1 MAYPVRIRG
10 RFRVRVAAPA
20 GEEAERLDFRVL
32 VAGGPVAAAAAVA
45 LMAFLPVLA
54 QRESWV
60 PQLFASVSAAALAG
74 VHLAA
79 FARARVRRPGL
90 ALAAQAV
97 LGYVP
102 MLQLGAAWSAAA
114 GFFAGGLLLAVR
126 PARALP
132 AAVLVCVVAGLVAA
146 RGNASADAG
155 FAAVVSAGVAALVLF
170 GAGAAA
176 RLIAEREEERREL
189 KRSAIAEERKRFSRD
204 VHDLL
209 GLSLSAI
216 TLKGELVDRLVIGQ
230 PGRAKE
236 ELAELLTMSRRALAD
251 VRTVAAGF
259 RELSLDDECRAAAAV
274 LSAVGTR
281 VTVARSGTADL
292 PPEVALAFAAVLRE
306 GVTNVVRHS
315 TASWCAFSVSKE
327 DGTAW
332 LEIVNDGAGGV
343 AAGGGGADSGS
354 GLRNLVD
361 RVESLGGTLA
371 TELGAGGTHRLL
383 AAVPVGCDGVR
394 RRRAADELTA

>member
-10 RFRVRVAAPA
+10 RFRVRVAPA
-20 GEEAERLDFRVL
+20 GEAGQPDFRAL
-32 VAGGPVAAAAAVA
+32 VAAGPVAAAAAVA
-45 LMAFLPVLA
+45 LMASFPVLA
-54 QRESWV
+54 ERQSWV
-60 PQLFASVSAAALAG
+60 SWLLALACAGALAG
-74 VHLAA
+74 VHLTA
-79 FARARVRRPGL
+79 FAHGRVRRPGL
-90 ALAAQAV
+90 VLGVQAL

-102 MLQLGAAWSAAA
+102 MLQLGALWSTAS
-114 GFFAGGLLLAVR
+114 GFLAGGLLLALR

-132 AAVLVCVVAGLVAA
+132 AAGLVCVAAGLVTA
-146 RGNASADAG
+146 RGTASADAG

-170 GAGAAA
+170 GAGAAV
-176 RLIAEREEERREL
+176 RLVAEREEERREL

-251 VRTVAAGF
+251 VRTVAAGY

-274 LSAVGTR
+274 LSAAGTR
-281 VTVARSGTADL
+281 VTVARSGTGDL
-292 PPEVALAFAAVLRE
+292 PPEVATALAAVLRE

-332 LEIVNDGAGGV
+332 LEIVNDGAGG
-343 AAGGGGADSGS
+343 AGGGGAESGS

-371 TELGAGGTHRLL
+371 TEVGAGGTHRLL
-383 AAVPVGCDGVR
+383 AAVPVGCGGVQGR
-394 RRRAADELTA
+394 RTRDELTA

>member
-1 MAYPVRIRG
+1 VAYPVRIRG
-10 RFRVRVAAPA
+10 RFRVRVAAPV
-20 GEEAERLDFRVL
+20 GEEAGQPDFHAL
-32 VAGGPVAAAAAVA
+32 VGGVPVAAVVAVA
-45 LMAFLPVLA
+45 LMASLPVLA
-54 QRESWV
+54 GSWV
-60 PQLFASVSAAALAG
+60 PRLLALACAGALAG
-74 VHLAA
+74 VHLGA
-79 FARARVRRPGL
+79 FAHGRVRRPGL
-90 ALAAQAV
+90 ALTAQA
-97 LGYVP
+97 LLAYVP
-102 MLQLGAAWSAAA
+102 MLQLGAQWSTAG

-132 AAVLVCVVAGLVAA
+132 AAVLVCVAAGLVSA
-146 RGNASADAG
+146 RGTGSADAG
-155 FAAVVSAGVAALVLF
+155 FAAVVFTGAAALVLF
-170 GAGAAA
+170 GTGAAA

-251 VRTVAAGF
+251 VRTVAAGY

-274 LSAVGTR
+274 LSVAGTR
-281 VTVARSGTADL
+281 VTVARSGTEDL
-292 PPEVALAFAAVLRE
+292 PADVATAFAAVLRE

-315 TASWCAFSVSKE
+315 TASWCAFSVSTE

-332 LEIVNDGAGGV
+332 LEIVNDGAGG
-343 AAGGGGADSGS
+343 AACEGGAGSGS

-371 TELGAGGTHRLL
+371 TEVGPGGTHRLL

-394 RRRAADELTA
+394 RRRAPDELTA

>member
-1 MAYPVRIRG
+1 VAYPVRLLGKIRRRAATPVEKDAG
-10 RFRVRVAAPA
+10 RR
-20 GEEAERLDFRVL
+20 DFRAL
-32 VAGGPVAAAAAVA
+32 VTGGPVAAAAAVA
-45 LMAFLPVLA
+45 LTAFLPVA
-54 QRESWV
+54 AERESWV
-60 PQLFASVSAAALAG
+60 PRLLALACAAALAG

-79 FARARVRRPGL
+79 FAHGRVRRPVL
-90 ALAAQAV
+90 ALAAQAL
-97 LGYVP
+97 LGYGP
-102 MLQLGAAWSAAA
+102 MLLLGALWTTA
-114 GFFAGGLLLAVR
+114 GGFLAGGLLLAVR

-132 AAVLVCVVAGLVAA
+132 AAGLVCVVAGLVSARAA
-146 RGNASADAG
+146 ESADAG
-155 FAAVVSAGVAALVLF
+155 FAGAVSAVVAALALA

-176 RLIAEREEERREL
+176 RLVAEREEERREL
-189 KRSAIAEERKRFSRD
+189 ERSAIAQERKRFSRD

-251 VRTVAAGF
+251 VRAVAAGY

-274 LSAVGTR
+274 LSAAGTR
-281 VTVARSGTADL
+281 VTVARSGTENL
-292 PPEVALAFAAVLRE
+292 PSDVAAALAAVLRE

-315 TASWCAFSVSKE
+315 TASWCAFSVSRA

-332 LEIVNDGAGGV
+332 LEIVNDGAGGPV
-343 AAGGGGADSGS
+343 DGGAGSGS

-371 TELGAGGTHRLL
+371 TESGADGTHRLL
-383 AAVPVGCDGVR
+383 AAVPVGCGGVR
-394 RRRAADELTA
+394 RQRARDELTA

>member
-1 MAYPVRIRG
+1 MAYPARLRGKVRKRAE
-10 RFRVRVAAPA
+10 RPDFRALVAA
-20 GEEAERLDFRVL
+20 
-32 VAGGPVAAAAAVA
+32 GPVAAATAVA
-45 LMAFLPVLA
+45 LTALLPVLA
-54 QRESWV
+54 ERESWV
-60 PQLFASVSAAALAG
+60 PRLLALACAAALAG
-74 VHLAA
+74 VHLLA
-79 FARARVRRPGL
+79 FAHGGVRRPGL
-90 ALAAQAV
+90 ALVAQAL
-97 LGYVP
+97 LGYGP
-102 MLQLGAAWSAAA
+102 MVQLGALWSAAG
-114 GFFAGGLLLAVR
+114 GFLAGGLLLAVR
-126 PARALP
+126 PARAVP
-132 AAVLVCVVAGLVAA
+132 AAGLVCVVEGLLAAWAAG
-146 RGNASADAG
+146 SAEAG
-155 FAAVVSAGVAALVLF
+155 FAGVVSAAIAALALS
-170 GAGAAA
+170 GAGAAV
-176 RLIAEREEERREL
+176 RLTAEREEERRAL
-189 KRSAIAEERKRFSRD
+189 KRDAIAEERKRFSRD

-251 VRTVAAGF
+251 VRTVAAGY

-274 LSAVGTR
+274 LSAAGTR

-292 PPEVALAFAAVLRE
+292 PPEVATALAAVLRE

-332 LEIVNDGAGGV
+332 LEIVNDGAGGP
-343 AAGGGGADSGS
+343 ADGGTGSGS

-371 TELGAGGTHRLL
+371 AESGADGTHRLL
-383 AAVPVGCDGVR
+383 AAVPVGCGGVR
-394 RRRAADELTA
+394 RHRAPDGLTA

>member
-1 MAYPVRIRG
+1 MAYPVRLLG

-20 GEEAERLDFRVL
+20 REEAGRPDFHAL
-32 VAGGPVAAAAAVA
+32 VAGGPPAAAAAVA
-45 LMAFLPVLA
+45 LMASLPVLA
-54 QRESWV
+54 ERQSWV
-60 PQLFASVSAAALAG
+60 SWLLALTGAAALAG

-79 FARARVRRPGL
+79 IAHGRVRRPGL
-90 ALAAQAV
+90 ALGVQA
-97 LGYVP
+97 LLAYLP
-102 MLQLGAAWSAAA
+102 MLQLGALWSAAG

-132 AAVLVCVVAGLVAA
+132 AAGLVCVAAGLVSA
-146 RGNASADAG
+146 RGTASADAG
-155 FAAVVSAGVAALVLF
+155 FAAVAAAGVAALVLF
-170 GAGAAA
+170 GTGAAA
-176 RLIAEREEERREL
+176 RLIAERDEERREL
-189 KRSAIAEERKRFSRD
+189 KRRAIAEERKRFSRD

-251 VRTVAAGF
+251 VRTVAAGY

-274 LSAVGTR
+274 LSAAGTR
-281 VTVARSGTADL
+281 VTVARSGTGDL
-292 PPEVALAFAAVLRE
+292 PPEVATALAAVLRE

-332 LEIVNDGAGGV
+332 LEIVNDGAGG
-343 AAGGGGADSGS
+343 AAGGGPGSGS

-371 TELGAGGTHRLL
+371 TETGPDGTHRLL
-383 AAVPVGCDGVR
+383 AAVPVGCDEVR
-394 RRRAADELTA
+394 RHRTRDELTA

>member
-10 RFRVRVAAPA
+10 RFRVRVAVPA
-20 GEEAERLDFRVL
+20 GEGAGQPDSRALL
-32 VAGGPVAAAAAVA
+32 AGGPVVAAVAVA
-45 LMAFLPVLA
+45 LMAFFPVLA
-54 QRESWV
+54 ESWG
-60 PQLFASVSAAALAG
+60 PLLLALACAAGLAG
-74 VHLAA
+74 VHLGA
-79 FARARVRRPGL
+79 FAHGRVRRPGL
-90 ALAAQAV
+90 ALTAQA
-97 LGYVP
+97 LLAYVP
-102 MLQLGAAWSAAA
+102 MLQLGALWSTAG

-132 AAVLVCVVAGLVAA
+132 AAVLVCVAAGLVAA
-146 RGNASADAG
+146 RGTGSADAG
-155 FAAVVSAGVAALVLF
+155 FAAVVAA
-170 GAGAAA
+170 GAGALALFGTGAA
-176 RLIAEREEERREL
+176 VRLIAERAEERREL
-189 KRSAIAEERKRFSRD
+189 KRSAIAAERKRFSRD

-216 TLKGELVDRLVIGQ
+216 TLKGELIDRLVIGQ

-251 VRTVAAGF
+251 VRTVAAGY

-274 LSAVGTR
+274 LSAAGAR
-281 VTVARSGTADL
+281 VTVARAGTKDL
-292 PPEVALAFAAVLRE
+292 PAVVATAFVAVLRE

-315 TASWCAFSVSKE
+315 TASWCAFSVSTA

-343 AAGGGGADSGS
+343 ACESGAGSGS

-371 TELGAGGTHRLL
+371 AEVGTGGTHRLL
-383 AAVPVGCDGVR
+383 AAIPVGCDAVR
-394 RRRAADELTA
+394 RRRTPDELTA

>member
-1 MAYPVRIRG
+1 M
-10 RFRVRVAAPA
+10 RVAAPA
-20 GEEAERLDFRVL
+20 REEAGRPDFHAL
-32 VAGGPVAAAAAVA
+32 VAAGPAAAAAAVA
-45 LMAFLPVLA
+45 LMASLPVLA
-54 QRESWV
+54 ERQSWV
-60 PQLFASVSAAALAG
+60 SWLLALSGAAALAG

-79 FARARVRRPGL
+79 FTRIRRPGL
-90 ALAAQAV
+90 ALGVQA
-97 LGYVP
+97 LLAYLP
-102 MLQLGAAWSAAA
+102 MLQLGALWSTAG

-132 AAVLVCVVAGLVAA
+132 AAGLVCVAAGLVSA
-146 RGNASADAG
+146 RGTASADAG
-155 FAAVVSAGVAALVLF
+155 FAAVASVGVAALVLF
-170 GAGAAA
+170 GTGAAA

-189 KRSAIAEERKRFSRD
+189 KRRAIAEERKRFSRD

-251 VRTVAAGF
+251 VRTVAAGY

-274 LSAVGTR
+274 LSAAGIR
-281 VTVARSGTADL
+281 VTVARSGTGNL
-292 PPEVALAFAAVLRE
+292 PPEVATALAAVLRE

-332 LEIVNDGAGGV
+332 LEIVNDGAGG
-343 AAGGGGADSGS
+343 AAGGGPGSGS

-371 TELGAGGTHRLL
+371 TETGPDATHRLL
-383 AAVPVGCDGVR
+383 AAVPVSCDEVR
-394 RRRAADELTA
+394 RHRTRDELTA